1 MIYSLVTALFVVAL
15 PFGCCNDPCGSCFSI
30 STSIDWYCYYHLS
43 TSGIHLAMITSVST
57 SASGTHSCQIRLL
70 RLLPLRIPAL
80 HYLNY
85 SYIILVEVAA
95 QSLSYFFKLP
105 HETSAYT
112 PGSRCARCGLLEGTT
127 PDGLTSQQGEI
138 PSPPIPTTPE
148 HAETCINRETWQT
161 SSHGSETS

>member
-1 MIYSLVTALFVVAL
+1 MLLLYLSVVAMIPVAL
-15 PFGCCNDPCGSCFSI
+15 AFQFLLA
-30 STSIDWYCYYHLS
+30 STGIATTTTLS
-43 TSGIHLAMITSVST
+43 TPGIHLAMITSVST

-95 QSLSYFFKLP
+95 QSLSCFFKLP

-127 PDGLTSQQGEI
+127 PDE
-138 PSPPIPTTPE
+138 PTGRDSFTAYSDHPRTRRNL
-148 HAETCINRETWQT
+148 H
-161 SSHGSETS
+161 